1 MHCMMHQKLPSQ
13 KPNKPYIDRW
23 KQHALFF
30 KSLIWLW
37 TLFVN
42 DDDKSITSLNMKF
55 ISSFDIW
62 VSGSLGFLNKEL
74 EVIIGNNRAC
84 QGAQNKNIV

>member
-1 MHCMMHQKLPSQ
+1 M
-13 KPNKPYIDRW
+13 
-23 KQHALFF
+23 
-30 KSLIWLW
+30 IWLW
-37 TLFVN
+37 SLFVN
-42 DDDKSITSLNMKF
+42 DDDKSITLLNMKF